1 MKLKSEFQL
10 ENPPIKYILLII
22 VLHYLVFQTICFS
35 QTAASGGTSVNQTA
49 CATVNVPLTAYFCN
63 GGTIPATNF
72 TSTPAGATFT
82 WTNSNPSIG
91 IPASG
96 VGDIPAIPAVNL
108 TASTIVASI
117 TVTPH
122 IGACNGIP
130 SVYTIYINPV
140 PTAVLQPLTQT
151 EYCFGDTVKMTV
163 NLTGKFPL
171 AFFMNNHARLYSASS
186 AVKIVTETLVGTH
199 SFFFGATDY
208 VYDVPG
214 CSNTNVSGS
223 VNFIIRPAP
232 SATVS
237 GNDSACFG
245 ATKNIKIDLTGTAP
259 WYITYDSAGLGPVT
273 IKRYTTPVY
282 IPVSAIGTWKY
293 TVTSVADSFCT
304 KASNSFATIKI
315 KALPSIAPLTNQT
328 VCAGASSIAS
338 SFATIPAGGTF
349 SWTNSLTSIG
359 LPASGSGNV
368 PSFVAVNSGATN
380 VVSTIAV
387 SPILAGC
394 AGTSSN
400 YTITVS
406 PMPTFNVPA
415 NQSVCN
421 GTVIPASSLS
431 SVPAGASYTW
441 TNSNTAIGLAAS
453 GSGNVPAFTASN
465 LTTSSVI
472 GTITVTPQIGVCTGT
487 ASSYTITLQPTPA
500 LGALSN
506 HLVCSDA
513 TVPVI
518 NFSSTPAGGS
528 FSWNTATTSIGI
540 AASGVN
546 SIPSFTAINAGT
558 TSVTSSINV
567 SVELNGC
574 IGNTGQFDITVKPK
588 PQAVVPANSSH
599 CSGATV
605 AAVSFSSTPVGA
617 TYTWTNNLTAI
628 GLGASGSGNVSSFIA
643 SNLTAAAHTGTI
655 SVTPTLN
662 GCIGDAGNYTITVAP
677 KATVVVPANQ
687 TVCDGGSVNATSLT
701 SVPPG
706 ATYTWTNSNTSIGLA
721 AGGNG
726 DVPTFLG
733 TNPSSSLISGTITV
747 TPTIAGCVGTSSNY
761 TISVKARPMAIVP
774 ANQTYCDGATVAAI
788 NFTSSPPGATYGW
801 FNNDPSIGT
810 AGAGSNSI
818 PAFTA
823 SNSGT
828 STVTATIEVAA
839 IVNGCMGPNVPFN
852 ISLKP
857 SPSATVPA
865 NQTVCPGTVIS
876 ASSFSS
882 TPAGATYTWS
892 NTLTSIG
899 LAASGIGNVP
909 TFTTANSGATSLTA
923 SIVVTPTLNGCVG
936 AGSSYDIIVKPS
948 PILVSPANQTV
959 CDGASTS
966 AINLSSS
973 PTGAS
978 FAWANSNTATGLAV
992 SGNGNIASFI
1002 ASNSGST
1009 AISSNITITPTLNS
1023 CVGANGSIT
1032 ITVNPKPTVN
1042 PPSNQ
1047 SICDGTTVSAPV
1059 LTSVPTGATYTW
1071 NNSNTSIGLAA
1082 SGSGIVPSFVAS
1094 NPLPTGISG
1103 TISLTPTLNGCVG
1116 NVSTYTITVD
1126 AKPVAILPADQ
1137 TVCDGQ
1143 SISASAFSSN
1153 PPGANYSWTNS
1164 NTSIGIVGS
1173 GSGNLPTFTAIN
1185 SGTTQQIS
1193 TITVVPAFGG
1203 CSGTASSY
1211 SITVNP
1217 KPTPNLPANI
1227 SVCEGASVAQGTLS
1241 SNPSGATFS
1250 WSNNNT
1256 SIGLAASGN
1265 GNVPAFISGASGTAL
1280 VSVTATLAGCVGL
1293 AQNYSITVSPQPQVT
1308 VPSNQQV
1315 CNGDV
1320 VASGIFSS
1328 NPAGATYTWT
1338 NSNST
1343 IGLGASGNNNI
1354 PSFTALNSGTGSITS
1369 TISVVPTLSGCA
1381 GNAQDYTITIKPSPL
1396 ANVPSNQAICDG
1408 ANVPALNFSSTPS
1421 GATFTWINSN
1431 SAIGLGASGIGSIST
1446 FTATNSGSSSQISTI
1461 TVTPTLNG
1469 CLGNTNSFSID
1480 VHPLPSFTIPTNQSI
1495 CGGSIVAA
1503 SNLISVPSGATFNWT
1518 NSTTSIGLAANGT
1531 GNIPSFTAI
1540 NNGTSSVT
1548 ATISITPILN
1558 GCSGNTDQYI
1568 VTVNPEPSVSL
1579 PANQTVCDGVTIS
1592 TGNFTSTPV
1601 GATYSWTN
1609 SNPSIGLAASGTGTT
1624 PSFTSSNT
1632 GSTVQTANITVTPS
1646 IGGCV
1651 GQASSYSLIVNP
1663 SPTVIS
1669 PANQSICSGTTS
1681 APISFSSNPSG
1692 ATFNWTNTLTS
1703 IGLAANGTGNIPSF
1717 TTQNSGSTSL
1727 SSTIQVV
1734 PTLNGC
1740 SGNSGN
1746 FTITILPIPSIN
1758 ALSNQVVC
1766 DGAGVASTLPQSSNA
1781 GTTFSWTNSNTGIGL
1796 TGAGSST
1803 IPAFTAVNTGS
1814 AITTANIVVTPSL
1827 NGCDGNAGSY
1837 TITVNPLP
1845 QAILPS
1851 SQVVC
1856 DGASVASS
1864 VLSSNPSGASYS
1876 WTNSLSTIGLPSSG
1890 TGNIPGFVAN
1900 NITSGLV
1907 AATIT
1912 VVPSLNG
1919 CSGNSSNYTITV
1931 NPVATVSL
1939 PANIEICA
1947 GSTVAASNFISVPSG
1962 AVFSW
1967 TNSDPSIGL
1976 SSSGNGNITSFTAIN
1991 AGLSSVTATLS
2002 ILPTYNGCPGT
2013 SGSYTVKVKP
2023 IPSVSTLPNISL
2035 CSGALSSSVNFSSTL
2050 PGSTFNWTN
2059 SNSTI
2064 GLAASGTGSI
2074 PAFTSSNTG
2083 ANPVIAAVQVTA
2095 ELDACQSA
2103 AQNFNITVQ
2112 PLPQVQPINPISECA
2127 GTTVAAVSLT
2137 SLTSGTTFTWTNDL
2151 PAIGMPASGNGNP
2164 LSFVSTNSGTS
2175 PLTATITVI
2184 PTYQS
2189 CVGASENYT
2198 ISIQPTPVMTA
2209 IANQSFCEG
2218 QLIGTQ
2224 QFSSSV
2230 TGSSY
2235 SWSNTTPAI
2244 GLPASGNDSLPSFV
2258 IQNASAS
2265 VLSSTIQVTP
2275 TSGTGCIGS
2284 ATSFTISSLPAPVVQ
2299 SVATI
2304 SSCVGTLVPQIN
2316 FTSTPSGATYT
2327 WTNSITDV
2335 GIAASGT
2342 GSINSF
2348 TANNTTSSIDSA
2360 LISITPSLNGCA
2372 GAIEN
2377 FYIVVQPLATV
2388 QVPSDT
2394 LVCSGA
2400 LMTALNL
2407 VAKPTGASYSWV
2419 NDNTTIGLV
2428 GSGTAAIPSFTAS
2441 NTSGVQKLSTLTITP
2456 SFGACKGTVST
2467 YQISVNTMPQ
2477 AAFSFSPEDAT
2488 LVIPEISFFDES
2500 LYSDLY
2506 TWDFGDGESSFDKTV
2521 KHSYKDTGC
2530 YIVSLLT
2537 ITNEGCRDSVSHI
2550 VCIKDEFHVYIPDA
2564 FTPNGDGLNDVF
2576 IPVGIGFQSEDYEM
2590 TIYNR
2595 KSTQIFK
2602 STELTKGWNG
2612 KSNLLM
2618 IDDTT
2623 PMDTYVYKIRC
2634 KDMGGKF
2641 HFFTGQINLL
2651 R

>member
-1 MKLKSEFQL
+1 M
-10 ENPPIKYILLII
+10 ENPPIRYILLSI
-22 VLHYLVFQTICFS
+22 VLHFLVFQTICFA
-35 QTAASGGTSVNQTA
+35 QTAKTGGASISQAA

-130 SVYTIYINPV
+130 SIYTIYINPV

-214 CSNTNVSGS
+214 CSNSNVSGS

-304 KASNSFATIKI
+304 KATNSFATIKI

-328 VCAGASSIAS
+328 VCAGASSLAS
-338 SFATIPAGGTF
+338 NFATIPAGGTF
-349 SWTNSLTSIG
+349 SWTNSQTSIG

-368 PSFVAVNSGATN
+368 PSFVAVNSGTSN
-380 VVSTIAV
+380 VVSTVAV

-394 AGTSSN
+394 AGTASN

-406 PMPTFNVPA
+406 PMPTVSVPA

-421 GTVIPASSLS
+421 GDVIPASSLS

-472 GTITVTPQIGVCTGT
+472 GTITVTPQIGVCIGT
-487 ASSYTITLQPTPA
+487 PSSYTVTLKPTPA
-500 LGALSN
+500 LGSLTN
-506 HLVCSDA
+506 LQFCSDA

-540 AASGVN
+540 AASGIN

-558 TSVTSSINV
+558 SSVTASINV

-588 PQAVVPANSSH
+588 PQAIVPANSTH
-599 CSGATV
+599 CTGATV
-605 AAVSFSSTPVGA
+605 AAMSFSSTPIGA

-628 GLGASGSGNVSSFIA
+628 GLGASGSGTVSSFIA
-643 SNLTAAAHTGTI
+643 SNLTAAAQTATI
-655 SVTPTLN
+655 SVSPTLN
-662 GCIGDAGNYTITVAP
+662 GCTGDATNYTITVAP

-687 TVCDGGSVNATSLT
+687 TVCDGSSISATSLT
-701 SVPPG
+701 SIPPG

-721 AGGNG
+721 SSGNG
-726 DVPTFLG
+726 DVPLFWG
-733 TNPSSSLISGTITV
+733 TNPSSSIISGTITV
-747 TPTIAGCVGTSSNY
+747 TPTIAGCVGNSSNY

-774 ANQTYCDGATVAAI
+774 ANQTYCDGATVPAI
-788 NFTSSPPGATYGW
+788 NFTSSPPGGVFGW
-801 FNNDPSIGT
+801 ANSDPSIGT
-810 AGAGSNSI
+810 AFSGSNSI
-818 PAFTA
+818 PSFVAT
-823 SNSGT
+823 NNGT
-828 STVTATIEVAA
+828 TTVTALIEVAA
-839 IVNGCMGPNVPFN
+839 IFNGCMGPNVPFN
-852 ISLKP
+852 ISVKP
-857 SPSATVPA
+857 SPNVTVPS

-892 NTLTSIG
+892 NTQTSTG
-899 LAASGIGNVP
+899 LAASGSGNVP
-909 TFTTANSGATSLTA
+909 TFTSANSGATTLTS
-923 SIVVTPTLNGCVG
+923 SITVTPTLNGCVG
-936 AGSSYDIIVKPS
+936 TASSYDILVKPS
-948 PILVSPANQTV
+948 PMLVSPANQTV

-973 PTGAS
+973 PAGAS
-978 FAWANSNTATGLAV
+978 FSWANSNIATGLAT
-992 SGNGNIASFI
+992 SGSGNIASFI
-1002 ASNSGST
+1002 ATNTGST
-1009 AISSNITITPTLNS
+1009 AINSTITITPTLNS

-1047 SICDGTTVSAPV
+1047 SICDGTTVSAPL
-1059 LTSVPTGATYTW
+1059 LTSIPTGATYTW

-1082 SGSGIVPSFVAS
+1082 SGSGTVPTFVAN
-1094 NPLPTGISG
+1094 NPLPTGITG
-1103 TISLTPTLNGCVG
+1103 TISITPTLNGCVG

-1126 AKPVAILPADQ
+1126 AKPVAVLPANQ

-1153 PPGANYSWTNS
+1153 PPGANYTWTNS
-1164 NTSIGIVGS
+1164 NTSIGIAGS
-1173 GSGNLPTFTAIN
+1173 GSGNLPTFTATN
-1185 SGTTQQIS
+1185 PGFTQQIS
-1193 TITVVPAFGG
+1193 TITVVPALGG
-1203 CSGTASSY
+1203 CSGSASSY
-1211 SITVNP
+1211 TLTVNP
-1217 KPTPNLPANI
+1217 KPTPILPSNMG
-1227 SVCEGASVAQGTLS
+1227 VCEGASVSQTTLS
-1241 SNPSGATFS
+1241 SNPTGATFS
-1250 WSNNNT
+1250 WTNNNT

-1265 GNVPAFISGASGTAL
+1265 GNVPSFISTTSGTAL
-1280 VSVTATLAGCVGL
+1280 VSVTASLAGCVGP
-1293 AQNYSITVSPQPQVT
+1293 AQNYTITVSPKPQVT
-1308 VPSNQQV
+1308 LPSNQQV

-1320 VASGIFSS
+1320 VAAGIFSS
-1328 NPAGATYTWT
+1328 NPAGASYTWT
-1338 NSNST
+1338 NSNSS
-1343 IGLGASGNNNI
+1343 IGLAASGSNAT
-1354 PSFTALNSGTGSITS
+1354 PAFSAFNSGTSSVNS
-1369 TISVVPTLSGCA
+1369 TISVVPILNGCS
-1381 GNAQDYTITIKPSPL
+1381 GNAQDYTITVKPSPL

-1408 ANVPALNFSSTPS
+1408 ANVPTINFSSTPS
-1421 GATFTWINSN
+1421 GASFTWVNSN
-1431 SAIGLGASGIGSIST
+1431 TAIGLGASGTGSIAS
-1446 FTATNSGSSSQISTI
+1446 FPATNSGASTQISTI
-1461 TVTPTLNG
+1461 TVTPTLDG
-1469 CLGNTNSFSID
+1469 CSGNTSSFSID
-1480 VHPLPSFTIPTNQSI
+1480 VHPIPSFTVPANQSI
-1495 CGGSIVAA
+1495 CGGSTVAA
-1503 SNLISVPSGATFNWT
+1503 SNLISIPSGATYNWT
-1518 NSTTSIGLAANGT
+1518 NTTTSIGLAANGT
-1531 GNIPSFTAI
+1531 GNVPSFTAV
-1540 NNGTSSVT
+1540 NSGTGSIT
-1548 ATISITPILN
+1548 ATISITPLLN
-1558 GCSGNTDQYI
+1558 GCSGITDQYSI
-1568 VTVNPEPSVSL
+1568 TVNPEPSVSL

-1592 TGNFTSTPV
+1592 AGNFTSTPV
-1601 GATYSWTN
+1601 GASYSWTN

-1624 PSFTSSNT
+1624 PSFTSINT

-1651 GQASSYSLIVNP
+1651 GQASSYTLSVNP
-1663 SPTVIS
+1663 SPAVIA
-1669 PANQSICSGTTS
+1669 PVNQSICSGSIT
-1681 APISFSSNPSG
+1681 APLSFSSIPSG

-1717 TTQNSGSTSL
+1717 TSQNSGSTSQ

-1746 FTITILPIPSIN
+1746 FTITVLPIPSIN
-1758 ALSNQVVC
+1758 ALSNQIVC
-1766 DGAGVASTLPQSSNA
+1766 DGASVTATLPQSNIS

-1796 TGAGSST
+1796 TGSGSST
-1803 IPAFTAVNTGS
+1803 IPAFTAVNSGS
-1814 AITTANIVVTPSL
+1814 SLATANIVVTPSL
-1827 NGCDGNAGSY
+1827 NGCNGSAASY
-1837 TITVNPLP
+1837 SITVNPLP
-1845 QAILPS
+1845 QAVLPA
-1851 SQVVC
+1851 SQVLC
-1856 DGASVASS
+1856 AGANVTSTI
-1864 VLSSNPSGASYS
+1864 LSSNPAGASYS
-1876 WTNSLSTIGLPSSG
+1876 WTNNLSTIGLPSSG
-1890 TGNIPGFVAN
+1890 IGDIPAFVAN
-1900 NITSGLV
+1900 NTTNGMV

-1919 CSGNSSNYTITV
+1919 CIGNSSTYTITV
-1931 NPVATVSL
+1931 NPVASVSL
-1939 PANIEICA
+1939 PSNIEICA
-1947 GSTVAASNFISVPSG
+1947 GSTVAASNFTSVPSG
-1962 AVFSW
+1962 AIFSW

-1976 SSSGNGNITSFTAIN
+1976 SSSGNGNTGSFTASN
-1991 AGLSSVTATLS
+1991 AGLTSVTSTLTV
-2002 ILPTYNGCPGT
+2002 LPTYNGCPGT
-2013 SGSYTVKVKP
+2013 SASYTVKVKP
-2023 IPSVSTLPNISL
+2023 IPAVSAIPNISL
-2035 CSGALSSSVNFSSTL
+2035 CSGALSSSINFTSTL
-2050 PGSTFNWTN
+2050 SGSTFNWTN

-2064 GLAASGTGSI
+2064 GLAATGLGSI
-2074 PAFTSSNTG
+2074 PTFTSSNTG
-2083 ANPVIAAVQVTA
+2083 VNPVISVVQVTA

-2112 PLPQVQPINPISECA
+2112 PIPQVQPINPISACA
-2127 GTTVAAVSLT
+2127 GTTVAAVNLT
-2137 SLTSGTTFTWTNDL
+2137 SLTSGTTFAWTNDQ
-2151 PAIGMPASGNGNP
+2151 ASIGMPVSGNGNP
-2164 LSFVSTNSGTS
+2164 LSFVSANAGST
-2175 PLTATITVI
+2175 PLTATITVV

-2189 CVGASENYT
+2189 CVGTSENYT
-2198 ISIQPTPVMTA
+2198 ITVEPTPVMSA
-2209 IANQSFCEG
+2209 IANQNFCEG
-2218 QLIGTQ
+2218 QLVGTM
-2224 QFSSSV
+2224 QFASSV
-2230 TGSSY
+2230 AGTSY
-2235 SWSNTTPAI
+2235 SWTNSAPAI
-2244 GLPASGNDSLPSFV
+2244 GLAANGNDSLPAFV
-2258 IQNASAS
+2258 IQNASSS
-2265 VLSSTIQVTP
+2265 VLTSTLQVTP
-2275 TSGTGCIGS
+2275 TSGAGCVGN
-2284 ATSFTISSLPAPVVQ
+2284 ATSFTISALPAPVVQ
-2299 SVATI
+2299 SIATI
-2304 SSCVGTLVPQIN
+2304 KSCVGTVVPQIN
-2316 FTSTPSGATYT
+2316 FTSVPSGATYA

-2335 GIAASGT
+2335 GIGASGT

-2348 TANNTTSSIDSA
+2348 TATNTTSSIDSA
-2360 LISITPSLNGCA
+2360 LISITPSLNGCT

-2377 FYIVVQPLATV
+2377 FYLVVQPLATV

-2400 LMTALNL
+2400 SMPALNL
-2407 VAKPTGASYSWV
+2407 VAQPAGATYSWV
-2419 NDNTTIGLV
+2419 NNNTSIGLS
-2428 GSGTAAIPSFTAS
+2428 GSGVGAIPSFTAS
-2441 NTSGVQKLSTLTITP
+2441 NISGVQKLSTLTITP

-2467 YQISVNTMPQ
+2467 YQIGVNTMPQ

-2488 LVIPEISFFDES
+2488 LIVPEISFFDQS
-2500 LYSDLY
+2500 LYSDQY
-2506 TWDFGDGESSFDKTV
+2506 TWNFGDGESSFDKLV
-2521 KHSYKDTGC
+2521 KHTFKDTGC
-2530 YIVSLLT
+2530 YEVSLLT
-2537 ITNEGCRDSVSHI
+2537 ITTEGCRDSVSQI
-2550 VCIKDEFHVYIPDA
+2550 VCIKDEFHLYIPDA
-2564 FTPNGDGLNDVF
+2564 FTPNGDGLNDEF
-2576 IPVGIGFQSEDYEM
+2576 IPVGIGFQREDYEM

-2602 STELTKGWNG
+2602 STELTIGWNG

-2618 IDDTT
+2618 IDDKT

-2634 KDMGGKF
+2634 KDMAGKF
-2641 HFFTGQINLL
+2641 HFFTGQINLI

>member
-1 MKLKSEFQL
+1 M
-10 ENPPIKYILLII
+10 ENPPIKYILLSI
-22 VLHYLVFQTICFS
+22 VLHFLVFQTICFA
-35 QTAASGGTSVNQTA
+35 QTANTAGASVSQAA

-72 TSTPAGATFT
+72 TSTPAGATYT

-214 CSNTNVSGS
+214 CSNSNVSGA
-223 VNFIIRPAP
+223 VNFIIRPKP
-232 SATVS
+232 TATVS

-273 IKRYTTPVY
+273 IKRYTTPIY
-282 IPVSAIGTWKY
+282 IPVSAVGTWKY

-304 KASNSFATIKI
+304 NSTSSFATIKI
-315 KALPSIAPLTNQT
+315 KALPSIAALTNQT

-349 SWTNSLTSIG
+349 SWTNSQTSIG
-359 LPASGSGNV
+359 LPASGTGNV
-368 PSFVAVNSGATN
+368 PSFVAVNSGVTN
-380 VVSTIAV
+380 VVSTITVA
-387 SPILAGC
+387 PILAGC
-394 AGTSSN
+394 AGTASN

-406 PMPTFNVPA
+406 PMPTVNVPA

-431 SVPAGASYTW
+431 SVPAGANYTW

-465 LTTSSVI
+465 LTTTSVS
-472 GTITVTPQIGVCTGT
+472 GTITVTPQIGVCAGT
-487 ASSYTITLQPTPA
+487 PSSYTITLKPTPA
-500 LGALSN
+500 LGSLTN
-506 HLVCSDA
+506 QLVCSDA
-513 TVPVI
+513 TVPII
-518 NFSSTPAGGS
+518 NFSSTPSGGN
-528 FSWNTATTSIGI
+528 FSWNTVTTSIGI
-540 AASGVN
+540 AASGLN

-558 TSVTSSINV
+558 SSVTSSINV

-588 PQAVVPANSSH
+588 PQATVPANSTH

-605 AAVSFSSTPVGA
+605 AAVSFSSTPAGA
-617 TYTWTNNLTAI
+617 TYTWTNNLTTI
-628 GLGASGSGNVSSFIA
+628 GLGASGSGNISSFIA
-643 SNLTAAAHTGTI
+643 SNITAAAQTGTI
-655 SVTPTLN
+655 SVSPTLN
-662 GCIGDAGNYTITVAP
+662 GCIGDPANYTITVQP

-687 TVCDGGSVNATSLT
+687 TVCDGSSVTATLLS

-721 AGGNG
+721 SGGNG
-726 DVPTFLG
+726 DVPLFWG
-733 TNPSSSLISGTITV
+733 TNPSSSIISGTITV
-747 TPTIAGCVGTSSNY
+747 TPTLAGCVGTSSNY

-774 ANQTYCDGATVAAI
+774 ANQTYCDGAAVAAI
-788 NFTSSPPGATYGW
+788 NFTSTPPGGSYGW

-823 SNSGT
+823 TNSGT
-828 STVTATIEVAA
+828 TTVTATFEVAA

-852 ISLKP
+852 ISVKP
-857 SPSATVPA
+857 SPNAIVPA
-865 NQTVCPGTVIS
+865 NQTVCPGTVLG

-882 TPAGATYTWS
+882 TPAGASFSWS
-892 NTLTSIG
+892 NALTSIG
-899 LAASGIGNVP
+899 LAASGSGNVP
-909 TFTTANSGATSLTA
+909 AFTAANSGATTLTA
-923 SIVVTPTLNGCVG
+923 SIVVTPTLNGCAG
-936 AGSSYDIIVKPS
+936 TGSSYDIVVKPS

-959 CDGASTS
+959 CDGAGTS
-966 AINLSSS
+966 PINLSSS
-973 PTGAS
+973 PAGAS
-978 FAWANSNTATGLAV
+978 FIWTNSNTATGLAI
-992 SGNGNIASFI
+992 SGSGDIASFI
-1002 ASNSGST
+1002 ASNPGST

-1032 ITVNPKPTVN
+1032 ITVNPKPSVN

-1047 SICDGTTVSAPV
+1047 SICDGTTVSASV

-1082 SGSGIVPSFVAS
+1082 SGSGNVPSFVAS
-1094 NPLPTGISG
+1094 NPLPTSISG

-1126 AKPVAILPADQ
+1126 AKPVAILPSNQ

-1164 NTSIGIVGS
+1164 NTSIGIAGS
-1173 GSGNLPTFTAIN
+1173 GSGNLPTFTATN

-1203 CSGTASSY
+1203 CSGTSSSY

-1217 KPTPNLPANI
+1217 KPTTNLPSNV

-1256 SIGLAASGN
+1256 TIGLAASGN
-1265 GNVPAFISGASGTAL
+1265 GNVPAFISGASGTAM

-1343 IGLGASGNNNI
+1343 IGLVASGNNNT
-1354 PSFTALNSGTGSITS
+1354 PSFTAFNSGTSSITS
-1369 TISVVPTLSGCA
+1369 TISVVPTLNGCA
-1381 GNAQDYTITIKPSPL
+1381 GIAQDYTITIKPSPL

-1408 ANVPALNFSSTPS
+1408 ANVPSLNFSSTPA

-1431 SAIGLGASGIGSIST
+1431 TAIGLGASGAGTISA
-1446 FTATNSGSSSQISTI
+1446 FTATNSGASTQISTI
-1461 TVTPTLNG
+1461 TVTPTLAG
-1469 CLGNTNSFSID
+1469 CIGNTNSFTID
-1480 VHPLPSFTIPTNQSI
+1480 VHPIPSFTLPANQSI

-1503 SNLISVPSGATFNWT
+1503 NNLVSVPSGATFNWT
-1518 NSTTSIGLAANGT
+1518 NSASSIGLAANGS
-1531 GNIPSFTAI
+1531 GNVPSFTAV
-1540 NNGTSSVT
+1540 NNGTSSIT
-1548 ATISITPILN
+1548 ANISITPVLN
-1558 GCSGNTDQYI
+1558 GCSGASNQYSI
-1568 VTVNPEPSVSL
+1568 TVNPEPSVTL
-1579 PANQTVCDGVTIS
+1579 PANQTVCDGVTINA
-1592 TGNFTSTPV
+1592 GNFTSTPV

-1609 SNPSIGLAASGTGTT
+1609 SNTSIGLSASGIGNT

-1632 GSTVQTANITVTPS
+1632 STTVQSANITVTPS

-1651 GQASSYSLIVNP
+1651 GQASTYTVNVNP
-1663 SPTVIS
+1663 SPSVITPS
-1669 PANQSICSGTTS
+1669 NQSICSGSSS
-1681 APISFSSNPSG
+1681 AALNFSSIPSG
-1692 ATFNWTNTLTS
+1692 ATFNWTNTSTS
-1703 IGLAANGTGNIPSF
+1703 IGLSANGIGTIPSF
-1717 TTQNSGSTSL
+1717 TALNAGTTSL

-1746 FTITILPIPSIN
+1746 FTITVLPIPSVN
-1758 ALSNQVVC
+1758 VLSNQVVC
-1766 DGAGVASTLPQSSNA
+1766 DGSTVPATLPQSNIT
-1781 GTTFSWTNSNTGIGL
+1781 GTTFSWTNSTTGIGL
-1796 TGAGSST
+1796 MGTGST
-1803 IPAFTAVNTGS
+1803 SIPAFTAVNSGS
-1814 AITTANIVVTPSL
+1814 SVVIASIVVTPSL
-1827 NGCDGNAGSY
+1827 SGCTGTAGTY

-1845 QAILPS
+1845 QAVLPS
-1851 SQVVC
+1851 AQVVC
-1856 DGASVASS
+1856 NGANVPSAA
-1864 VLSSNPSGASYS
+1864 LSSNPAGASYS
-1876 WTNSLSTIGLPSSG
+1876 WTNNLSSIGLSASG
-1890 TGNIPGFVAN
+1890 TGDIPGFVAN
-1900 NITSGLV
+1900 NTTSGLV

-1919 CSGNSSNYTITV
+1919 CIGNSSNYTITV
-1931 NPVATVSL
+1931 NPEASVSL
-1939 PANIEICA
+1939 PANSEICA

-1962 AVFSW
+1962 ALFSW

-1976 SSSGNGNITSFTAIN
+1976 SSSGNGNTTSFTAIN
-1991 AGLSSVTATLS
+1991 GGLTSVLSTLTV
-2002 ILPTYNGCPGT
+2002 LPTYNGCPGT
-2013 SGSYTVKVKP
+2013 SGSYTIKVKP
-2023 IPSVSTLPNISL
+2023 IPSLSAIPNISL
-2035 CSGALSSSVNFSSTL
+2035 CSGALSSSINFTSTL
-2050 PGSTFNWTN
+2050 SGSTFNWTN
-2059 SNSTI
+2059 SNSSI
-2064 GLAASGTGSI
+2064 GLAASGSGPIS
-2074 PAFTSSNTG
+2074 AFTSSNSGIT
-2083 ANPVIAAVQVTA
+2083 PVIAAVQVIA

-2103 AQNFNITVQ
+2103 AQSFTITVQ
-2112 PLPQVQPINPISECA
+2112 PIPQVQPISSISECA
-2127 GTTVAAVSLT
+2127 GATIAAVNLT
-2137 SLTSGTTFTWTNDL
+2137 SLTSGTTFAWTNDL

-2164 LSFVSTNSGTS
+2164 LSFVSANTGAT
-2175 PLTATITVI
+2175 PLTANVTVI

-2189 CVGASENYT
+2189 CVGAAENYT
-2198 ISIQPTPVMTA
+2198 ITVQPTPVMTA
-2209 IANQSFCEG
+2209 ITNQNFCEG
-2218 QLIGTQ
+2218 ELVSTQ

-2230 TGSSY
+2230 AGSDY
-2235 SWSNTTPAI
+2235 SWTNTTPAI
-2244 GLPASGNDSLPSFV
+2244 GLAAAGNDSLPAFV
-2258 IQNASAS
+2258 IQNASSS
-2265 VLSSTIQVTP
+2265 VLTSTIQVIP
-2275 TSGTGCIGS
+2275 TSGAGCVGNP
-2284 ATSFTISSLPAPVVQ
+2284 TSFTISALPAPVVQ

-2304 SSCVGTLVPQIN
+2304 SSCVGTVVPQIN
-2316 FTSTPSGATYT
+2316 FTSVPAGASFT
-2327 WTNSITDV
+2327 WTNTITDV
-2335 GIAASGT
+2335 GIGASGI

-2348 TANNTTSSIDSA
+2348 TATNTTSSVDSA

-2377 FYIVVQPLATV
+2377 FYLVVQPLATV
-2388 QVPSDT
+2388 QVPTDT

-2400 LMTALNL
+2400 LMPALNL
-2407 VAKPTGASYSWV
+2407 TAQPAGATYSWV
-2419 NDNTTIGLV
+2419 NDNTSIGLA
-2428 GSGTAAIPSFTAS
+2428 GSGIASIPSFTAS
-2441 NTSGVQKLSTLTITP
+2441 NTSGIQKLSTLTITP
-2456 SFGACKGTVST
+2456 SFGACKGTASL
-2467 YQISVNTMPQ
+2467 YKIGVNTMPQ

-2488 LVIPEISFFDES
+2488 LIIPEISFVDQS

-2506 TWDFGDGESSFDKTV
+2506 IWDFGDGESSFDKFV
-2521 KHSYKDTGC
+2521 KHTYKDTGC
-2530 YIVSLLT
+2530 YEVSLLT
-2537 ITNEGCRDSVSHI
+2537 ITTEGCRDSVSDI
-2550 VCIKDEFHVYIPDA
+2550 VCIKDEFHLYIPDA
-2564 FTPNGDGLNDVF
+2564 FTPNGDGLNDEF
-2576 IPVGIGFQSEDYEM
+2576 IPVGIGFQREDYEM

-2618 IDDTT
+2618 IEDKT

-2634 KDMGGKF
+2634 KDMAGKF
-2641 HFFTGQINLL
+2641 HFFTGQINLI